1 MSTHR
6 VPVVELVIEEHPDA
20 DRLELAVVGG
30 WRCVVG
36 KGEFRTGDK
45 AAYIPDGSLLSEE
58 MLARLGEVTRKY
70 LAGANHDRVKAAR
83 LRGVVSQGLIYAGPE
98 VDAAEVGDDLAD
110 VLGVT
115 KYLPPIPTRFSG
127 THRSGPRFPYDIEN
141 IESFPGVFTDGEPVV
156 MTEKL
161 HGTWCGMVAD
171 PEWGLLVSSKGQASK
186 GRWFKTEAEENAQNV
201 YVRNWREHGP
211 KVQSLADRMGENVA
225 VLGEVYGAGIQD
237 LGYGIRRGTLGF
249 RVFDI
254 SVDREWMS
262 PDEMVAACAEYG
274 LETVPRVWEGPW
286 SRQACEAAMSGRT
299 LLDADHIREGVV
311 IRPLV
316 ERRDD
321 RIRDDGARLGRVIL
335 KAVSPAYLFRGGRA
349 TEHE

>member
-20 DRLELAVVGG
+20 DRLELALVEG
-30 WRCVVG
+30 WRCVVR
-36 KGEFRTGDK
+36 KGDFRTGDK

-83 LRGVVSQGLIYAGPE
+83 LRGVVSQGLIYTGPE
-98 VDAAEVGDDLAD
+98 VEAAEIGDDLAE

-115 KYLPPIPTRFSG
+115 KYLPPVPTRFSG
-127 THRSGPRFPYDIEN
+127 THRGGPNLSYDIEN
-141 IESFPGVFTDGEPVV
+141 IESFPDVFVDGEPVV

-161 HGTWCGMVAD
+161 HGTWCGMLAD
-171 PEWGLLVSSKGQASK
+171 PGWGLLVSSKGQASK

-201 YVRNWREHGP
+201 YVRAWLEHGH
-211 KVQSLADRMGENVA
+211 KVQELADRTGGKAA
-225 VLGEVYGAGIQD
+225 VLGEIYGAGIQD
-237 LGYGIRRGTLGF
+237 LGYGVQRGHPAF

-254 SVDREWMS
+254 SVDREWLS
-262 PDEMVAACAEYG
+262 PDQMVAACRELD
-274 LETVPRVWEGPW
+274 LEPVPRVWEGPW
-286 SRQACEAAMSGRT
+286 SRKACDAAMSGKS
-299 LLDADHIREGVV
+299 LLGAGHIREGVV
-311 IRPLV
+311 VRPLV

-321 RIRDDGARLGRVIL
+321 RIRDSGARLGRVIL

>member
-6 VPVVELVIEEHPDA
+6 VPVVELVIEEHPNA

-30 WRCVVG
+30 WRCVVA

-45 AAYIPDGSLLSEE
+45 AAYIPDGSLLSDG
-58 MLARLGEVTRKY
+58 MLARLGDVTRKY
-70 LAGANHDRVKAAR
+70 LAGPNHDRVRAAR
-83 LRGVVSQGLIYAGPE
+83 LRGVVSQGLIYVGPE
-98 VDAAEVGDDLAD
+98 VEAAEIGDDLAA

-115 KYLPPIPTRFSG
+115 KYLPPVPTRFSG
-127 THRSGPRFPYDIEN
+127 THHGGPHFGYDIVN
-141 IESFPGVFTDGEPVV
+141 IQSFPGTFTDGEPVV

-161 HGTWCGMVAD
+161 HGTWCGIVAN
-171 PEWGLLVSSKGQASK
+171 PKWGLLVSSKGQASK
-186 GRWFKTEAEENAQNV
+186 GRWFKTEAEANAENV
-201 YVRNWREHGP
+201 YVRNWREYGP
-211 KVQSLADRMGENVA
+211 TVRSLADQLGGKVA
-225 VLGEVYGAGIQD
+225 VLGEIFGTGIQD
-237 LGYGIRRGTLGF
+237 LGYGIRHGMLGF

-254 SVDREWMS
+254 RVDREWMP
-262 PDEMVAACAEYG
+262 PDEMVAACAENG

-286 SRQACEAAMSGRT
+286 SQQACESAMSGRT

-316 ERRDD
+316 ERHDD
-321 RIRDDGARLGRVIL
+321 RVRDNGARLGRVIL
-335 KAVSPAYLFRGGRA
+335 KAVSPAYVFRGGHA